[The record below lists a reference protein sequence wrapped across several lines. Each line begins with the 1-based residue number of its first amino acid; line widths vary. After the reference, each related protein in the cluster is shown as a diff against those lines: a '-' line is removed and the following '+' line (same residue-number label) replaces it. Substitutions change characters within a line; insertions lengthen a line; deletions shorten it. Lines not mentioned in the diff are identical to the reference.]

1 MDARKTVCRTAD
13 SRLLFLCVAA
23 TTLSILCASPRVGK
37 AQRGQPD
44 PNSPRPPTVALA
56 TSQDAQIAT
65 FTIFLSEVVR
75 AIQSG
80 DTLSL
85 SALVPDRVI
94 PAAEKNEAAS
104 LSCPRLSNTVLG
116 WRPRGLS
123 LAQPVVLQTTPLA
136 AADSQLVATA
146 NIWFLR
152 DGGTVVRAPVRVVI
166 ARDGNARTVDS
177 VGGLL
182 LAVCQARQP

>member
-123 LAQPVVLQTTPLA
+123 LA